1 MKGKT
6 LRINNI
12 GKLSLPQNYQITPQ
26 WVMHLAG
33 SLPSQ
38 IKYYIYLQNI
48 GTNPIEELQINLS
61 TKIETI
67 QPKNYGVRLDWKK
80 FTNHTSLLSYGIMEV
95 HLDEMESVERFKEF
109 LKNILIPI
117 VERS

>member
-1 MKGKT
+1 MKEKT

-12 GKLSLPQNYQITPQ
+12 NKLSLPQNYQITPQ
-26 WVMHLAG
+26 WVIHLT
-33 SLPSQ
+33 LPSQ

-48 GTNPIEELQINLS
+48 GTNPIQELQINVS
-61 TKIETI
+61 TKIELI
-67 QPKNYGVRLDWKK
+67 QPKNYGVRLEWKK
-80 FTNHTSLLSYGIMEV
+80 FTNHTSLLGEGTLQV
-95 HLDEMESVERFKEF
+95 HLDEMETVERFKEF

>member
-1 MKGKT
+1 MKEKI

-12 GKLSLPQNYQITPQ
+12 SKLALPPNHQITPQ
-26 WVMHLAG
+26 WVTDLAG

-38 IKYYIYLQNI
+38 TEYYVHLQKL
-48 GTNPIEELQINLS
+48 GTNPIQKLQINLS
-61 TKIETI
+61 TKIELI
-67 QPKNYGVRLDWKK
+67 QPNHYLVRLEWKK
-80 FTNHTSLLSYGIMEV
+80 FTNHTSLLSDGTMRV